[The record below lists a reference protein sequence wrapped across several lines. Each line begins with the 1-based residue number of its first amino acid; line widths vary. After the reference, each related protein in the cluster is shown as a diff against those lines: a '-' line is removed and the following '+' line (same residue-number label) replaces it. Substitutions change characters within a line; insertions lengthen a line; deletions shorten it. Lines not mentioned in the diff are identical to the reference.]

1 VRIGW
6 VTRLGAYLE
15 VTTVMA
21 VAQDMARQLGE
32 PLPVVGRT
40 LTQRLFEAGL
50 LASRDE
56 TRKTHHVRI
65 TAQGTRQKTLHVALD
80 TLGGGS
86 DGTLDAADEED

>member
-6 VTRLGAYLE
+6 VTRLGGYLE

-40 LTQRLFEAGL
+40 LTARLFEAGL
-50 LASRDE
+50 LVSRDE
-56 TRKTHHVRI
+56 ARKTHHVRI
-65 TAQGTRQKTLHVALD
+65 TAQGARQKVLHLALA
-80 TLGGGS
+80 TLGGG
-86 DGTLDAADEED
+86 DDLTLEGAADN